1 MKTMSEAEDEIMNH
15 EISYKTQYGTMYH
28 NRCEVI
34 LSTFNCD
41 HPPVNLIF
49 TSPPFPLNRAKS
61 YGNMTG
67 QEYLEWLKK
76 LAVLFSSVLTEDG
89 SVVIELGN
97 AWEHGIPIQS
107 TLPMEALLAFKNAGN
122 FNLCQEFIH
131 YNPARLPSPIEWVN
145 KKRIRVKD
153 SFTRIWWLSNS
164 SSPKANN
171 RNVLAQYSKQ
181 MKKLLVSGK
190 YNSGKRPSEY
200 DIGEKSFSV
209 DNGGAIPSNVLIA
222 SNTVSNDPY
231 LLYCKKHKL
240 DIHPARMPKEL
251 PDFFIRFLTD
261 EGDLVLDPFAGSN
274 TTGQVAEE
282 LKRRWISI
290 EAEQKYIDGSM
301 GRFSDELFKR

>member
-1 MKTMSEAEDEIMNH
+1 MNH
-15 EISYKTQYGTMYH
+15 EISYRTQYGVMYH
-28 NRCEVI
+28 NKCEDI
-34 LSTFNCD
+34 LSTLKNEY
-41 HPPVNLIF
+41 PPVNLIF

-67 QEYLEWLKK
+67 QEYLEWLSK
-76 LAVLFSSVLTEDG
+76 LAVLFSNVLAEDG

-97 AWEHGIPIQS
+97 AWEPGLPIQS
-107 TLPMEALLAFKNAGN
+107 TLPMEALLAFKQAGN
-122 FNLCQEFIH
+122 FKLCQEFIH

-164 SSPKANN
+164 TTPKANN
-171 RNVLAQYSKQ
+171 KNVLAPYSKQ
-181 MKKLLVSGK
+181 MKKLLDTGK
-190 YNSGKRPSEY
+190 YNAGKRPSEY
-200 DIGEKSFSV
+200 DIGEKSFSI
-209 DNGGAIPSNVLIA
+209 DNGGAIPSNVIIA

-231 LLYCKKHKL
+231 LRYCKEHAL

-261 EGDLVLDPFAGSN
+261 EGDLILDPFAGSN
-274 TTGQVAEE
+274 TTGQIAEG
-282 LKRRWISI
+282 LKRQWIAI

-301 GRFSDELFKR
+301 GRFSDDLFTR

>member
-1 MKTMSEAEDEIMNH
+1 MMDGR
-15 EISYKTQYGTMYH
+15 SYKTKYGIMDH
-28 NRCEVI
+28 KNCEDI
-34 LSTFNCD
+34 LSTYKNE
-41 HPPVNLIF
+41 HTLVNLIF

-76 LAVLFSSVLTEDG
+76 LAVLFSSVLAEDG
-89 SVVIELGN
+89 SVVIEIGN
-97 AWEHGIPIQS
+97 AWEAGIPIQS
-107 TLPMEALLAFKNAGN
+107 TLPLEALLAFKNAGN
-122 FNLCQEFIH
+122 FKLCQEFIH

-164 SSPKANN
+164 STPKANN
-171 RNVLAQYSKQ
+171 KNVLAPYSKQ
-181 MKKLLVSGK
+181 MKKLLDTGK

-200 DIGEKSFSV
+200 DIGEKSFSI

-231 LLYCKKHKL
+231 LQYCKKHNL

-251 PDFFIRFLTD
+251 PNFFIRFLTD

-274 TTGQVAEE
+274 TTGQIAEE
-282 LKRRWISI
+282 LKRHWIAI
-290 EAEQKYIDGSM
+290 EAEQKYIDGSK
-301 GRFSDELFKR
+301 GRFPDVLFSE